1 MLKCV
6 KSLIEAAESDKT
18 SFCQLYMEYIQ
29 KVQDENID
37 REVHKLLHSSQ
48 TKVGSVNLAIDDML
62 KSINK

>member
-1 MLKCV
+1 MLKYM

-18 SFCQLYMEYIQ
+18 SFCQLYMGYIQ
-29 KVQDENID
+29 RVQDENID

-62 KSINK
+62 KGINK